1 MYSFINP
8 SVYVKP
14 GNFEL
19 TDILLTSY
27 KSGNNDNTPTK
38 IDIKKLALEVN
49 IYESIFNKTLTGN
62 IVVADAHNIISQY
75 PFL

>member
-38 IDIKKLALEVN
+38 IDIKKY
-49 IYESIFNKTLTGN
+49 I
-62 IVVADAHNIISQY
+62 
-75 PFL
+75 